1 MHVFLL
7 GKSFDFP
14 DPEFADS
21 HGLLAIGGD
30 LRPERLLVAYKKGI
44 FPWYGENEPILWWS
58 PDPRLVLYP
67 EELITTKRLERTIRQ
82 GKFIIT
88 IDKAFRDVI
97 TFCAQVRIESGEGT
111 WLNMDLIN
119 SFCELYN
126 QGYAHSVEA
135 WNKKG
140 ELVGGLYGMAIGSIF
155 FGESMFFKE
164 RDASKV
170 AFVTMVRK
178 LKPLGLKLIDCQVPT
193 RHLMSFGARLIPR
206 RQFLSMLRLRI
217 KDPDVFKTFKENKKS
232 HKKLVSICNH

>member
-30 LRPERLLVAYKKGI
+30 LRPERLIVAYKKGI

-67 EELITTKRLERTIRQ
+67 EELTTTKRLERTIRQ
-82 GKFIIT
+82 KKFVVT
-88 IDKAFRDVI
+88 IDEAFRDVI
-97 TFCAQVRIESGEGT
+97 TSCALIRIKSGEGT
-111 WLNMDLIN
+111 WLNRDLIE
-119 SFCELYN
+119 SFCELHS

-140 ELVGGLYGMAIGSIF
+140 ELVGGLYGMAIGSVF

-170 AFVTMVRK
+170 AFVTMVRR

-206 RQFLSMLRLRI
+206 SQFLNLLRLRI
-217 KDPDVFKTFKENKKS
+217 KDPDIFKDFKKNKDKI
-232 HKKLVSICNH
+232 KLISICNR

>member
-7 GKSFDFP
+7 GKSLDFP
-14 DPEFADS
+14 NPDFADS

-30 LRPERLLVAYKKGI
+30 LRPERLLIAYKKGI

-67 EELITTKRLERTIRQ
+67 DELITTKRLERTIRQ
-82 GKFIIT
+82 NKFIIT
-88 IDKAFRDVI
+88 FDKAFRDVI
-97 TFCAQVRIESGEGT
+97 TSCAQIRIESGEGT

-119 SFCELYN
+119 SFCELHR

-135 WNKKG
+135 WNRDG
-140 ELVGGLYGMAIGSIF
+140 RLVGGLYGMAIGSVF
-155 FGESMFFKE
+155 FGESMFFRE

-170 AFVTMVRK
+170 AFVTMIRR
-178 LKPLGLKLIDCQVPT
+178 LKPFGLKLVDCQVPT

-206 RQFLSMLRLRI
+206 RQFLNLLRLRI
-217 KDPDVFKTFKENKKS
+217 KDPDMFILFKNAKK
-232 HKKLVSICNH
+232 KPMLVSICNH